1 MRTAGTLGKRI
12 KALRKKERLT
22 QADLAKELGV
32 SPSAVGMYEQDRR
45 VPDNKTLLTIC
56 NVFGVTSDYLLGHM
70 EDPEDVSDV
79 LDTFNK
85 RLMEHD
91 ALMMRQ
97 YGNHHFIFGTA
108 RTCQRVY
115 NEKPW
120 KMVYRSQQY
129 A

>member
-91 ALMMRQ
+91 ALMFDGKPLTDEERQ
-97 YGNHHFIFGTA
+97 QVFNTIDYVA
-108 RTCQRVY
+108 RLAERLDY
-115 NEKPW
+115 ED
-120 KMVYRSQQY
+120 
-129 A
+129 